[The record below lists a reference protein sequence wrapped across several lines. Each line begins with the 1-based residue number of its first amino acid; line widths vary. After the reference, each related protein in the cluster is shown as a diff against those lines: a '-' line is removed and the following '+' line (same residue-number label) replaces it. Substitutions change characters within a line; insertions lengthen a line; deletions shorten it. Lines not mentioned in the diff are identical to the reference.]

1 MIDRH
6 PWRPGCMLGALAYIA
21 MVGVAAAANAQ
32 NAGRNI
38 LLQIRPRVGDT
49 LHLRFEQQEEMR
61 GTGRLGSSVADTTIT
76 MTRSMVL
83 LSRVLVQSSDDEG
96 TVVLTV
102 TDSVAISASGG
113 RNAAPTESIRRS
125 LQGSRVRMRITPE
138 GSATVLDDAGA
149 LTPDLQSITAQM
161 PASFPRHPVSV
172 GSTWRQVM
180 PIPVSGQATSGSAA
194 TLNSTFRLDSI
205 SRDGA
210 VAFISMRGTLSRD
223 PAAGGAAEEG
233 IKITSS
239 GSMKGTLVVDL
250 KRKWWA
256 DSRATISL
264 NSTLSPPGGASGEPI
279 RVQSRISTWM
289 RATKRPPPPTP

>member
-1 MIDRH
+1 MV
-6 PWRPGCMLGALAYIA
+6 GALAGMA
-21 MVGVAAAANAQ
+21 MIGVAAAANAQ

-49 LHLRFEQQEEMR
+49 LYLRFEQQEEMR

-102 TDSVAISASGG
+102 TDSVAISANGG
-113 RNAAPTESIRRS
+113 RNAAPTESIRRA

-161 PASFPRHPVSV
+161 PASLPRHPISV

-180 PIPVSGQATSGSAA
+180 PIPVSGQGTSGSAA

-223 PAAGGAAEEG
+223 PAAGGAADEG

>member
-1 MIDRH
+1 MSDHRAS
-6 PWRPGCMLGALAYIA
+6 RSGFVLRALAG
-21 MVGVAAAANAQ
+21 MVFTAATPADAQ
-32 NAGRNI
+32 TAGRSI
-38 LLQIRPRVGDT
+38 LLEIRPRVGDT

-61 GTGRLGSSVADTTIT
+61 GTGRLGSSAADTTIT

-83 LSRVLVQSSDDEG
+83 LSRVLVQSSDEEG

-102 TDSVAISASGG
+102 TDSVAVSANGG
-113 RNAAPTESIRRS
+113 RNAAPTESIRRA

-161 PASFPRHPVSV
+161 PASLPRHPVSV

-180 PIPVSGQATSGSAA
+180 PIPVAGHGGSGTAA
-194 TLNSTFRLDSI
+194 TLNSTYRLDSI

-210 VAFISMRGTLSRD
+210 VAYISMRGTLSRD
-223 PAAGGAAEEG
+223 AIAGGAAAEG

-256 DSRATISL
+256 DSQASISV
-264 NSTLSPPGGASGEPI
+264 NSTLSPPGGASGEPV

-289 RATKRPPPPTP
+289 RATPTRRP